1 MKSLKSNKLLEKA
14 NFLKIQETEGNWLNF
29 KGEILH
35 WYQHWTKE
43 NAKLPVCVGVVGAGT
58 F

>member
-1 MKSLKSNKLLEKA
+1 MRSLKSNKLLEKA

-35 WYQHWTKE
+35 ARGIGKE
-43 NAKLPVCVGVVGAGT
+43 NLQKTRRRSVDSEAHDS
-58 F
+58 